1 MYEIEYRFYSY
12 LGLIIWYC
20 ILLAICAWLA
30 KQFLIIRQL
39 DLAAVR
45 GQLLNVSV
53 VEMA

>member
-1 MYEIEYRFYSY
+1 MYKVEYRFYSW
-12 LGLIIWYC
+12 LGLMVWYC
-20 ILLAICAWLA
+20 MLLAICAWLA

-53 VEMA
+53 IKMA